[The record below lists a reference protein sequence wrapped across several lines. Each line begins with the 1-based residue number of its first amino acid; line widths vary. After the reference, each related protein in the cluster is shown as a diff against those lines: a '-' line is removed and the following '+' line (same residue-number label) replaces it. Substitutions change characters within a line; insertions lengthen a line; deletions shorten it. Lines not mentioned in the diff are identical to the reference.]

1 MIRGEGI
8 NGIATDLIE
17 LCDYQKGVRATR
29 PHYEM
34 YGYRVRVA
42 HTPFPVKDDAPKISR
57 PELRIFAI
65 SFLILQFSSHG
76 EFQYCGCCYSS
87 HAIND
92 HYSRADPTLALPQRA
107 E

>member
-8 NGIATDLIE
+8 NGIATDLIV

-34 YGYRVRVA
+34 YGYRARVA
-42 HTPFPVKDDAPKISR
+42 HAPFWVNDDASEMSR
-57 PELRIFAI
+57 SVLRIFVN
-65 SFLILQFSSHG
+65 SFLILQFWPRSG
-76 EFQYCGCCYSS
+76 FQYCGCFYSPQPLD
-87 HAIND
+87 NY
-92 HYSRADPTLALPQRA
+92 YSKGYQSLTLPQRA